1 MNFFIKPNRRE
12 TIWGYVYL
20 ALYLSVLSRLIP
32 LAAYYLAPQLNSAQ
46 VNFLYFTI
54 NFLATVLIFRK
65 YLKKSLQ
72 SVLSSPLASLAYA
85 LLGYLVSRIL
95 GGYLSMLILRLEP
108 AFANVNDAAI
118 RTMVSSNFAL
128 MAIGAVILA
137 PVTEELLFRGL
148 IFRGLYDRSPVL
160 AHLASICLFS
170 LIHVTNYIG
179 VYDWKL
185 LGLCFLQYLVP
196 ACCLNFA
203 YRCSGNI
210 LTPIFMHG
218 LTNLI
223 ALWAMP
229 G

>member
-1 MNFFIKPNRRE
+1 MNFSIKPNRRE
-12 TIWGYVYL
+12 IIWGYVYL

-32 LAAYYLAPQLNSAQ
+32 LGARYLVPQLNSAQ

-54 NFLATVLIFRK
+54 NFVFTVLIFRK

-72 SVLSSPLASLAYA
+72 SVLSSPLASAAYA

-95 GGYLSMLILRLEP
+95 GSYWALFILRLEP
-108 AFANVNDAAI
+108 SFANVNDAAI

-160 AHLASICLFS
+160 AHIASICLFS

-179 VYDWKL
+179 LYDWKL
-185 LGLCFLQYLVP
+185 LCLCFRQYLVP
-196 ACCLNFA
+196 ACCLNSNTMA
-203 YRCSGNI
+203 GCCQVNGNLQRSPAI
-210 LTPIFMHG
+210 DF
-218 LTNLI
+218 
-223 ALWAMP
+223 
-229 G
+229 